1 MGCGPSLAR
10 VSPRPYQPTPP
21 NLSLHEGGPGSLHS
35 LTLLWDCENLQV
47 PKSKEFTAGDLSDAM
62 VEVAFVAACK
72 ASGCIGGECKSK
84 LLVCVHPARYPL
96 PLMNSLRTR
105 GVQMLDAGTKRGA
118 VDTHLKGYMN
128 DLVVNTLLAG
138 GGPGVAGMGERWI
151 FVVSGDADFAMDARR
166 ARKGGFKVGIIYAP
180 NSNSDFT
187 LQADCSVPWSDVL
200 EAARLKKSLVGST
213 AAVTGTPS
221 TEAPPTPSAQSALSS
236 PSTSDEPGQSDSGDS
251 TQQQVGAAGAG
262 AGAGKAGAA
271 SAVAATP
278 TSPQAASNTAAV
290 FLPSTPSSS
299 SSPTPLT
306 TNTLGKER
314 PPCRYYNSSEGC
326 HRARCRFP
334 HVPFSSS
341 KRVAEP

>member
-1 MGCGPSLAR
+1 MM
-10 VSPRPYQPTPP
+10 
-21 NLSLHEGGPGSLHS
+21 
-35 LTLLWDCENLQV
+35 D
-47 PKSKEFTAGDLSDAM
+47 
-62 VEVAFVAACK
+62 VAFAAACK
-72 ASGCIGGECKSK
+72 ASGCKSGECKSK
-84 LLVCVHPARYPL
+84 VLVCVHPARYPL

-200 EAARLKKSLVGST
+200 EAARLKKGGGASST
-213 AAVTGTPS
+213 PAATTLS
-221 TEAPPTPSAQSALSS
+221 TEAPPTPSAAIGVSS
-236 PSTSDEPGQSDSGDS
+236 PSASDEPGQSEPGDGS
-251 TQQQVGAAGAG
+251 VQQEQQQSGSGTAPTPGAPPSSPPSAGN
-262 AGAGKAGAA
+262 
-271 SAVAATP
+271 AVMMPA
-278 TSPQAASNTAAV
+278 
-290 FLPSTPSSS
+290 TPSSS
-299 SSPTPLT
+299 TTTPLT
-306 TNTLGKER
+306 MNTQGKER

-326 HRARCRFP
+326 HRYRCRFP
-334 HVPFSSS
+334 HVPFSTPA
-341 KRVAEP
+341 RVVQEASA